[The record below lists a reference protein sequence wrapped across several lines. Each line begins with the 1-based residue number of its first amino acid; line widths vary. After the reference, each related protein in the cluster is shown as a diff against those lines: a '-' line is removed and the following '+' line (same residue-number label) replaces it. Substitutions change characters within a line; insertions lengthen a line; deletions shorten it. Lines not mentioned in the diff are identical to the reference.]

1 MLNEAKILSKTYHD
15 KMSVYRKIL
24 VKDTET
30 FESKLKDVLIYK
42 DIPCA
47 LSLSSNSV
55 ASRGTITNE
64 TNNDFKVFAAPHI
77 SCNENDKV
85 IVITASN
92 DKYIGRVSKSFR
104 YISHSQT
111 ELKKESV

>member
-1 MLNEAKILSKTYHD
+1 MLNEAKILSKNYHD

-30 FESKLKDVLIYK
+30 FESKLEDVLVYKDVH
-42 DIPCA
+42 CA
-47 LSLSSNSV
+47 LSLSSNAV
-55 ASRGTITNE
+55 ASRSAIIDE
-64 TNNDFKVFAAPHI
+64 TNNDFKIFAAPHI
-77 SCNENDKV
+77 TCNENDKV

-92 DKYIGRVSKSFR
+92 DKYVGRVSKSFR